1 MLRGKKILIGV
12 TGSIAA
18 YKSAHLVRLLVKAGA
33 EVRVLMTPA
42 ACDFIS
48 PLTLGT
54 LSKHPVSV
62 HMVSNVDQGTWTNHV
77 EMGMWADL
85 LVVAPASANT
95 IGKMA
100 NGICDNLLLAV
111 YLSAKC
117 PVMIAPAMDLDM
129 YRHPSVKLNLNRL
142 KEFGNNVLQAEN
154 GELASGLIGEGRMP
168 EPENIFAA
176 IEQQFSKKKKLSG
189 KRILITAGPT
199 HEAIDPV
206 RFIGNSSSGKMG
218 IAIAELA
225 ASWGAEVHLV
235 CGPSFVESSSAVH
248 RINVRSAAEMYKEVN
263 RLFPSSDVAILSAAV
278 ADYRPKSVAGK
289 KIKKADA
296 VLNIEL
302 EPTADILKSLG
313 EKKKKNQFLVGF
325 ALETD
330 HEIENAKKKIKSKNL
345 DLIVLNSLNDKG
357 AGFGFDTNKITLIDR
372 NNKMVR
378 FELKSKQEVAADILN
393 AIVKNIK

>member
-18 YKSAHLVRLLVKAGA
+18 YKTAHLVRLLVKAGA

-62 HMVSNVDQGTWTNHV
+62 HMVSNADHGTWTNHV

-129 YRHPSVKLNLNRL
+129 YRHPSVKLNLSRL
-142 KEFGNNVLQAEN
+142 KEYGNNVLQAEN

-248 RINVRSAAEMYKEVN
+248 RINVRFAAEMYKEVN

-357 AGFGFDTNKITLIDR
+357 AGFGYDTNKITLIDR

>member
-18 YKSAHLVRLLVKAGA
+18 YKTAHLVRLLVKAGA

-62 HMVSNVDQGTWTNHV
+62 HMVSNADQGTWTNHV

-129 YRHPSVKLNLNRL
+129 YRHPSVKLNLSRL
-142 KEFGNNVLQAEN
+142 KEYGNNVLQAEN

-248 RINVRSAAEMYKEVN
+248 RINVRFAAEMYKEVN

-357 AGFGFDTNKITLIDR
+357 AGFGYDTNKITLIDR